1 MSKKATAVTNIS
13 LAKATSNGVTIIKTE
28 GNKLFL
34 WVEIAH
40 AVIHGDIK
48 PVQVIKKVKAKTGRT
63 LDKGDFS
70 KAVTVARECDTYN
83 NFRKYFESV
92 KFASLIDA
100 YATVKC
106 KTSGDKANAVRFS
119 EKQIKKAV
127 RAYKASGG
135 RNVAKFMELLGK

>member
-28 GNKLFL
+28 GSKLFL

-48 PVQVIKKVKAKTGRT
+48 PSVIIKKVKAKTGRT

-70 KAVTVARECDTYN
+70 KAVTVARECERN
-83 NFRKYFESV
+83 NKFREKLEGG
-92 KFASLIDA
+92 KFAHLNDA
-100 YATVKC
+100 YATAKG
-106 KTSGDKANAVRFS
+106 KTSGDKQSVVRFS
-119 EKQIKKAV
+119 DKQVKKAV
-127 RAYKASGG
+127 RAYKAAGG
-135 RNVAKFMELLGK
+135 RNVAKFTELLGK

>member
-1 MSKKATAVTNIS
+1 MSKKATAVTDVS
-13 LAKATSNGVTIIKTE
+13 LAKATKNGVTIIKTE

-34 WVEIAH
+34 WIEIAH

-48 PVQVIKKVKAKTGRT
+48 PVEVIRKVKAKTGRT

-70 KAVTVARECDTYN
+70 KAVTVARECDTN
-83 NFRKYFESV
+83 KKFRKSLESG
-92 KFASLIDA
+92 KFASLNDA
-100 YATVKC
+100 YATVKG